1 MKITIHR
8 GIDQIGGCVT
18 EYEHKGW
25 KLFVDY
31 GEQLPGSP
39 KSNPLEIEG
48 LTKGDLTKSAL
59 LISHYHGD
67 HIGCIGELP
76 KELPLYIGKLGR
88 DIQLA
93 LSEHL
98 SYVDENQH
106 MIIERLNTSREFS
119 PGQLFSIGPFNVMP
133 VTIDHS
139 AFDAYAF
146 KIEADGVSVFHTGD
160 FRTHG
165 FRSKKLG
172 KMLEQ
177 YVGRVDYVVCE
188 GTNVSRPDS
197 TSCTEAEL
205 QKAFED
211 ALTQKIGHIVYL
223 SSTNIDRLFSFYHAA
238 LRAGMPF
245 FVDAYQKQVMDIVAK
260 SGSLW
265 SKSRLY
271 RYGEYE
277 PLTLFRKGD
286 DFTFNDKFVETIRS
300 KGYVLIA
307 RANPRFDKLIQE
319 LPGEKKKYLSM
330 WQGYLDERKEAYNV
344 ALAKALEGG
353 YEYLHTSGHCDMGS
367 MNNLFRLLQPKAII
381 PIHTDSPDK
390 FAELFCEEW
399 PVIRL
404 HDGESIMPISSSIA
418 DSCGLEI
425 FCTKEL
431 KDGTT
436 CESREDGEE
445 AYGLDAK
452 YIGPFRG
459 LEAVKFVMEHTL
471 YRQAD
476 LVGYEIEDEEDLS
489 PSKVQTFDANKTL
502 LATYT
507 HGAHQPGGAKY
518 QEASR
523 FAPSEKVLAVFHA
536 PYDAVVPVKVIGP
549 MLPESE
555 RESWELNASKEYYDT
570 YEDYMTDWDDWHWD
584 SVAVHPLAK
593 LKTDLYQMANTEVV
607 PRIHLFPYQKYEIK
621 DEDPT
626 SI

>member
-8 GIDQIGGCVT
+8 GTYQIGGCVT

-39 KSNPLEIEG
+39 KLKSLEIDG
-48 LTKGDLTKSAL
+48 LTKGDISKSAL
-59 LISHYHGD
+59 LITHYHGD
-67 HIGCIGELP
+67 HIGCIRELP

-98 SYVDENQH
+98 SYVDENQN
-106 MIIERLNTSREFS
+106 MVIERLNTSREFS

-146 KIEADGVSVFHTGD
+146 KIEADGVSIFHTGD

-165 FRSKKLG
+165 FRSKKLK

-177 YVGRVDYVVCE
+177 YVGKVDYVVCE
-188 GTNVSRPDS
+188 GTNVSRPDA

-205 QKAFED
+205 QKAFEN

-223 SSTNIDRLFSFYHAA
+223 SSTNIDRLFSLYHAA

-245 FVDAYQKQVMDIVAK
+245 FVDAYQKQVMDIVTK
-260 SGSLW
+260 SDSLW
-265 SKSRLY
+265 SKSKLY

-277 PLTLFRKGD
+277 PLTLFRKGN
-286 DFTFNDKFVETIRS
+286 DFTFNDKFVETIRD

-307 RANPRFDKLIQE
+307 RANPRFDKLIRE
-319 LPGEKKKYLSM
+319 LPGEKKNYLSM
-330 WQGYLDERKEAYNV
+330 WQGYLDERKDAYNA

-353 YEYLHTSGHCDMGS
+353 YEYLHTSGHCDMTS
-367 MNNLFRLLQPKAII
+367 MNNLFRLLHPKAII
-381 PIHTDSPDK
+381 PIHTDNPDK
-390 FAELFCEEW
+390 FAELFCEEC

-404 HDGESIMPISSSIA
+404 HDGESIMPISSSTA
-418 DSCGLEI
+418 DSCGLSL

-431 KDGTT
+431 EEGTT
-436 CESREDGEE
+436 CVSREDGEE

-452 YIGPFRG
+452 FIGAFKG
-459 LEAVKFVMEHTL
+459 VEDAKFVLEHTL
-471 YRQAD
+471 YRQAN
-476 LVGYEIEDEEDLS
+476 LIGYEIEDKEDLS
-489 PSKVQTFDANKTL
+489 PSKVHTFDANKNL

-507 HGAHQPGGAKY
+507 HGGHQPGGTKY
-518 QEASR
+518 QEACL
-523 FAPSEKVLAVFHA
+523 FAPGEKVLAVFHA
-536 PYDAVVPVKVIGP
+536 PYHAVVPVKVLGP
-549 MLPESE
+549 MTPESE
-555 RESWELNASKEYYDT
+555 RESWELNDPKVYYDS
-570 YEDYMTDWDDWHWD
+570 YEDYVKDWDDWHWD

-593 LKTDLYQMANTEVV
+593 LKSYLDQMANTEVAT
-607 PRIHLFPYQKYEIK
+607 RIHLFPYQRYEIK
-621 DEDPT
+621 DENHT